1 MTRNTTTIIIISRG
15 YLHPGPEL
23 GAGGG
28 KTMNNVTYDNHSPV
42 DQLTSPFH
50 HFRCILHLLQ
60 LDTWHITHP
69 GVYSKQLAAAPA
81 DWRCVKRC
89 FKTLFWRLRCLSADE
104 FTEINCTQHSQLTLE
119 HKNMLDFSLSN
130 ILVFSSMSRQKI
142 LSSHEHIYFSF
153 YLFFGEYKHIYF
165 SFYLFL
171 GE

>member
-1 MTRNTTTIIIISRG
+1 MTRNTTTTTIIIISRG

-69 GVYSKQLAAAPA
+69 GVYGKQLAATS
-81 DWRCVKRC
+81 RLTLKRC

-119 HKNMLDFSLSN
+119 HKNMLDFSLSMFV
-130 ILVFSSMSRQKI
+130 LHLGVFI
-142 LSSHEHIYFSF
+142 NVPAENLIFSWT
-153 YLFFGEYKHIYF
+153 
-165 SFYLFL
+165 YLFL
-171 GE
+171 FLFIFWRI